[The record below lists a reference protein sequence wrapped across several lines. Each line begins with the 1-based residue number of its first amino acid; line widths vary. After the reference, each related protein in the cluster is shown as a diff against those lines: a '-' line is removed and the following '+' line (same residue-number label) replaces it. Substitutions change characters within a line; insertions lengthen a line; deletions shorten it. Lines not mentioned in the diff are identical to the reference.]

1 MAHFGSGSNTKFYP
15 FTWMMPKGGDFNAH
29 NFIPTK
35 YATGGVI
42 HGVVSDKKMYNAS
55 IFPGMMDTPFALEKS
70 AQFNY
75 GRRFK
80 QIEPHG
86 ITSVASGKSAEA
98 IQKMDYSNYYNDRK

>member
-15 FTWMMPKGGDFNAH
+15 FTWMMPKGGTFNAD
-29 NFIPTK
+29 NYIPTH

-42 HGVVSDKKMYNAS
+42 SDKKLYNSS

-86 ITSVASGKSAEA
+86 ITVASGKSTEA